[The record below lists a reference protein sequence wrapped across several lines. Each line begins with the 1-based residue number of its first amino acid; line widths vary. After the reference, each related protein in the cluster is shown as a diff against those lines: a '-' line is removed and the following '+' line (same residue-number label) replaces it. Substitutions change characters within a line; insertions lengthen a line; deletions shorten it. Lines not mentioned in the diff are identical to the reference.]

1 MGGESYGCMA
11 TFNFGSVGNRSS
23 MWRNYSYLE
32 DIFVFMTLLAVNGV
46 EFAEQSLY
54 RLEVWSAKSQ
64 LKGAAF

>member
-1 MGGESYGCMA
+1 
-11 TFNFGSVGNRSS
+11 
-23 MWRNYSYLE
+23 
-32 DIFVFMTLLAVNGV
+32 MTLLAVNGV